1 MTRVLSVLLRSFL
14 LLFLP
19 DSLAPNVTQCLVRHT
34 VQNVLRQLTAF
45 PLGSLAVQS
54 ACMLQAI

>member
-19 DSLAPNVTQCLVRHT
+19 DSLAPNVTRCLVLAT
-34 VQNVLRQLTAF
+34 PFKAF
-45 PLGSLAVQS
+45 LDK
-54 ACMLQAI
+54 